1 MLSYRCLHGQALLS
15 KDDRFVWASSG
26 SGVYKWLNRF
36 YLEREW
42 LNKKI
47 KKDIFSNYCH
57 KRACANQRYKFGVFD
72 LKVRENFKSREN
84 KLTQASYKSVWQRN
98 TSVSVFLV
106 NAYWTASNSVKSE
119 MVSDELRYLIR
130 TSLIE

>member
-15 KDDRFVWASSG
+15 KMTG
-26 SGVYKWLNRF
+26 SFGSAVIKQILFR
-36 YLEREW
+36 EREW

-84 KLTQASYKSVWQRN
+84 KLTQASYKSV
-98 TSVSVFLV
+98 
-106 NAYWTASNSVKSE
+106 
-119 MVSDELRYLIR
+119 
-130 TSLIE
+130 

>member
-15 KDDRFVWASSG
+15 KMTG
-26 SGVYKWLNRF
+26 SFGSAVIKQILFR
-36 YLEREW
+36 EREW

>member
-1 MLSYRCLHGQALLS
+1 MLS
-15 KDDRFVWASSG
+15 KMTG
-26 SGVYKWLNRF
+26 SFGSAVIKQILFR
-36 YLEREW
+36 EREW

-84 KLTQASYKSVWQRN
+84 KLTQASYKSV
-98 TSVSVFLV
+98 
-106 NAYWTASNSVKSE
+106 
-119 MVSDELRYLIR
+119 
-130 TSLIE
+130 